1 MKYQSKGF
9 INVRTIRKIED
20 GQGLT
25 LKHGRIVIYK
35 TGYQVAHHGVI
46 CHSPEEVSKAIRS
59 EEFRNAKNTG
69 IWRQGNDWYVDVCGR
84 VSTKLDAEIW
94 GALCDQLEI
103 YDWAKKVSFPIS
115 EAIRE
120 MCKK

>member
-1 MKYQSKGF
+1 MKYITNGF

-25 LKHGRIVIYK
+25 LRNGRIVEYA
-35 TGYQVAHHGVI
+35 TGYQVAHHGII
-46 CHSPEEVSKAIRS
+46 CHSPEEVSQAIRT

-69 IWRQGNDWYVDVCGR
+69 IWRQGNDYYVDVCGR
-84 VSTKLDAEIW
+84 VSTKLEAEIW

-103 YDWAKKVSFPIS
+103 FDWAKHESRPIS
-115 EAIRE
+115 EGIRT
-120 MCKK
+120 MCRK

>member
-1 MKYQSKGF
+1 MKCQPKGF
-9 INVRTIRKIED
+9 INVRTIRKIEA

-25 LKHGRIVIYK
+25 LKHGRIVVYK
-35 TGYQVAHHGVI
+35 AGYPVAHHGII

-69 IWRQGNDWYVDVCGR
+69 IWRQGDLWYVDVCGR
-84 VSTKLDAEIW
+84 VSTKLEAEIW

-103 YDWAKKVSFPIS
+103 FNWVKRESFPIS